1 VTLDVPST
9 PQLSVLALARG
20 PERLAEHALRA
31 ALGQLT
37 PGVELVVAGDP
48 NALRRARQLV
58 DALNTAPAQVRW
70 VESDSPKPG
79 VVRNAAVRAAR
90 APYLLLADGGEAMA
104 PGYAASIVE
113 RLAGMPGVALV
124 LPVRRAN
131 PAQPAWTPVTARDA
145 VAGPWPFGSSVMLA
159 RAAFDRL
166 GGFDEALPE
175 FVEWEWLVRAVSAG
189 EEVRSAP
196 EGASRWSEDDVRLRE
211 SLRTERHL
219 PAMRQIVG
227 RHHAFFTRHAGDA
240 VAAREQVIA
249 DLRVKEA
256 GLRAARSQ
264 AETDLGAARQ
274 ALSGLSRD
282 LAVYGRRTLELE
294 DLRRTTPISRNWGL
308 DRGMPIDRHYIHTF
322 MARQAADVHG
332 DVLEM
337 LDAELTTS
345 YGRERVRR
353 SDILDIDP
361 GNHRATVVADLRAA
375 AQMPENAYDCF
386 ILTQT
391 IHLIDDMAS
400 VLANAHRALK
410 PGGVLLMTLPCASMV
425 AVEYGP
431 RGDHWRVTEAGARAL
446 TETAF
451 DPSSVDVRAYG
462 NVLTTTAF
470 LYGLGCD
477 DLDARELEEHD
488 PAYPMLITV
497 RARKA
502 EAPAAVAVPEGRP
515 SAVLLYHRVASPPR
529 DVHRLAVTPAAFRS
543 QLETLKRDWQVVP
556 LGELAPAAAG
566 GRAPEGRV
574 ALTFDDGYLDNLD
587 VVLPILEEF
596 SAPAT
601 FFLTTA
607 ALDRPRR
614 YWWDTLEAAV
624 LDNPRL
630 EREVT
635 LDIDGRPH
643 TFAVHDAITR
653 RATHDTLYGMI
664 QARGPASRDALVD
677 QLAALVPDDRFDRM
691 ARPLLLDEVRRVAS
705 HPLIEIGAHT
715 VHHLALSTA
724 APDDLFRDVF
734 ESRSALER
742 IIGRPVR
749 HFAYPYGALSPAAVR
764 TVEAAGFESAVT
776 CEERPLRRREHP
788 LRVPRVATCEE
799 SGVSLSSRLASLVA

>member
-1 VTLDVPST
+1 
-9 PQLSVLALARG
+9 
-20 PERLAEHALRA
+20 
-31 ALGQLT
+31 
-37 PGVELVVAGDP
+37 
-48 NALRRARQLV
+48 
-58 DALNTAPAQVRW
+58 
-70 VESDSPKPG
+70 
-79 VVRNAAVRAAR
+79 
-90 APYLLLADGGEAMA
+90 
-104 PGYAASIVE
+104 
-113 RLAGMPGVALV
+113 
-124 LPVRRAN
+124 
-131 PAQPAWTPVTARDA
+131 
-145 VAGPWPFGSSVMLA
+145 
-159 RAAFDRL
+159 
-166 GGFDEALPE
+166 
-175 FVEWEWLVRAVSAG
+175 
-189 EEVRSAP
+189 
-196 EGASRWSEDDVRLRE
+196 
-211 SLRTERHL
+211 
-219 PAMRQIVG
+219 
-227 RHHAFFTRHAGDA
+227 
-240 VAAREQVIA
+240 
-249 DLRVKEA
+249 
-256 GLRAARSQ
+256 
-264 AETDLGAARQ
+264 
-274 ALSGLSRD
+274 
-282 LAVYGRRTLELE
+282 
-294 DLRRTTPISRNWGL
+294 
-308 DRGMPIDRHYIHTF
+308 
-322 MARQAADVHG
+322 
-332 DVLEM
+332 M

-345 YGRERVRR
+345 YGGDRVRR

-451 DPSSVDVRAYG
+451 EPSSVDVRAYG

-477 DLDARELEEHD
+477 DLDARELGEHD

-502 EAPAAVAVPEGRP
+502 EARATVTVPAARP
-515 SAVLLYHRVASPPR
+515 SAVLLYHRVASLPR
-529 DVHRLAVTPAAFRS
+529 DVHRLAVTPDAFRS
-543 QLETLKRDWQVVP
+543 QLGTLTRDWQVVP
-556 LGELAPAAAG
+556 LGELAPAAAD
-566 GRAPEGRV
+566 GRSPDGRV

-614 YWWDTLEAAV
+614 YWWDVLEAAV
-624 LDNPRL
+624 LDNPEL
-630 EREVT
+630 GRE
-635 LDIDGRPH
+635 LALHIDGGARVFP
-643 TFAVHDAITR
+643 VHDAAAR

-724 APDDLFRDVF
+724 GPDDLFRDVF
-734 ESRSALER
+734 HSRSALER
-742 IIGRPVR
+742 AIGRPVR

-764 TVEAAGFESAVT
+764 TVEAAGFEAAVT

-799 SGVSLSSRLASLVA
+799 SGVSLGSRLATLVA